1 MKPLEDI
8 LVVDLTHVLAG
19 PYCTKVLCDSGAKV
33 IKIEYGSGDSYR
45 YLGPIIEG
53 ESPLFTIFNAGKNG
67 LTLNLKT
74 KRGLEIFNKL
84 IQKADVL
91 VENLRPSSARDLH
104 IDYDTLSSLNPRLIY
119 CSITGYGNTGPWRD
133 KPGFDLIAQAQA
145 GLMALTGYD
154 KSPPVRIGGYVVD
167 YLAGIN
173 AGYAIL
179 LALLERLKTGKGQ
192 FIDIS
197 LLESAATISGY
208 FLTLASCGFP
218 VRRSGNQDLFTAPY
232 GSFEARDG
240 HVAIACI
247 GDKLFVHFCEG
258 LDLQWLVNDERFR
271 DSVSRARHLE
281 ALNMEISKAVKK
293 LSVAEVLS
301 RLERKSVPCSV
312 VIDDVRDLS
321 SNPQIQSRD
330 TIRIVEHPRMGK
342 IPLVSSPFRLSRS
355 EMVVNAVAPRQGEDT
370 FKILAELGYTASEI
384 EQLKVDGII

>member
-247 GDKLFVHFCEG
+247 GDKLFVDFCEG